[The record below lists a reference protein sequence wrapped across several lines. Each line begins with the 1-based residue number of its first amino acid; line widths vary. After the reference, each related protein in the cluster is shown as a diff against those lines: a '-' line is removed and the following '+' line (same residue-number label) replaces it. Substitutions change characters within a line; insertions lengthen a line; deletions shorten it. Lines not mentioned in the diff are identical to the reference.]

1 MRNYF
6 LPLLELT
13 SIFNVELQR
22 FSIKYAVGIL
32 SAMGFKIV
40 IADGNANFM
49 SKLGRALLNSD
60 YALYPAESK
69 ETALNQIS
77 NNDVDACIIDVDL
90 PGGIEEVLQACMDKS
105 KPIIAM
111 GISPLKETE
120 KLVEIMYYGI
130 PYVKKFNAEGEA
142 KLDHIIAR
150 MNVLLRTLLIFSKD
164 SEYQRGVIAGL
175 ESKGYKVFTT
185 DSSEDLMHTFLLSE
199 PKAVLV
205 YFPNSED
212 LEELAKIRKFDSQ
225 LPIAVVLN
233 NPDEDAGDLLGNK
246 STRALTQGEVSDYL
260 DNL

>member
-1 MRNYF
+1 
-6 LPLLELT
+6 
-13 SIFNVELQR
+13 
-22 FSIKYAVGIL
+22 
-32 SAMGFKIV
+32 MGFKIV
-40 IADGNANFM
+40 IADSNARFM
-49 SKLGRALLNSD
+49 SILGRALLDSD

-69 ETALNQIS
+69 ETALKQITQY
-77 NNDVDACIIDVDL
+77 DVDACIIDVDL

-111 GISPLKETE
+111 GISPLKETD

-130 PYVKKFNAEGEA
+130 PYVKKFSNEGDA

-150 MNVLLRTLLIFSKD
+150 MNVLLRTLLIFSRD

-185 DSSEDLMHTFLLSE
+185 ANSEDLMHTFLLSE

-205 YFPNSED
+205 YFPDAED
-212 LEELAKIRKFDSQ
+212 MAELAKIRKIDNQ

-233 NPDEDAGDLLGNK
+233 KPPEEEELFNNK
-246 STRALTQGEVSDYL
+246 STRALTQEEVSDYL

>member
-1 MRNYF
+1 
-6 LPLLELT
+6 
-13 SIFNVELQR
+13 
-22 FSIKYAVGIL
+22 
-32 SAMGFKIV
+32 MGFRIV
-40 IADGNANFM
+40 IADSNAKFM
-49 SKLGRALLNSD
+49 SMLGRALLDSD
-60 YALYPAESK
+60 YSLYPAESR
-69 ETALNQIS
+69 ETALQQITQY
-77 NNDVDACIIDVDL
+77 DIDACIIDVDL
-90 PGGIEEVLQACMDKS
+90 PGGIEEVLQACMNKS
-105 KPIIAM
+105 KPIVAM
-111 GISPLKETE
+111 GASTLKETG

-185 DSSEDLMHTFLLSE
+185 EAAEDLMHTFLLSE

-205 YFPNSED
+205 YFPNDEEI
-212 LEELAKIRKFDSQ
+212 EELKKIRKLDNH

-233 NPDEDAGDLLGNK
+233 NLPSEAIDDLQDK
-246 STRALTQGEVSDYL
+246 STKLLARDEVSDYL